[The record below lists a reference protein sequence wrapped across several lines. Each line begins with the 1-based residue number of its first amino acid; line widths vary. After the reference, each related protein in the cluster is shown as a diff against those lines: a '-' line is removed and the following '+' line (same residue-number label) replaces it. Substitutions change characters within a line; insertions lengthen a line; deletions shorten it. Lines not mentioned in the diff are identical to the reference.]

1 MEIYEIA
8 LVSMVIL
15 AIEVAI
21 MFFFKLMNFLP
32 LAIAIA
38 ALPTAIFLYLENR
51 RIKQIEKM
59 FPYFITDVT
68 EVVRA
73 GMPLTQAIKYVSKNE
88 YGELSKYLRKIS
100 AKIDLGVPLSNA
112 LTSFGEES
120 KSKIVKRAIATVV
133 KVDEYGGNLVD
144 VLNNVVESIRMIDK
158 LKSERELL
166 IYGSVTQCYVIF
178 LIFLGIMVAMYKF
191 LFPMLTMGVGS
202 AEALIGVN
210 YTQLFTN
217 LSLIQALLSGIV
229 IGKITEGSLIS
240 GIKHSIVL
248 AVVSYAVASFLAI

>member
-1 MEIYEIA
+1 MELYEIA
-8 LVSMVIL
+8 VVSAVIL
-15 AIEVAI
+15 AVG
-21 MFFFKLMNFLP
+21 
-32 LAIAIA
+32 IAIIFFMKMMNL
-38 ALPTAIFLYLENR
+38 LPIVLIISAIPIALYLYLDYRKTKE
-51 RIKQIEKM
+51 IEKM

-73 GMPLTQAIKYVSKNE
+73 GMPLTQAMKYLSKNE
-88 YGELSKYLRKIS
+88 YGELSKHIRKIS
-100 AKIDLGVPLSNA
+100 AKIDLGVPLSKA

-120 KSKIVKRAIATVV
+120 KSKIVKRAIATII
-133 KVDEYGGNLVD
+133 KVEEYGGNLVN

-191 LFPMLTMGVGS
+191 LFPMLSMGVGS
-202 AEALIGVN
+202 AEALIGVD

-217 LSLIQALLSGIV
+217 LALIQALLSGIV
-229 IGKITEGSLIS
+229 IGKITEGKLLS
-240 GIKHSIVL
+240 GLKHSVVL
-248 AVVSYAVASFLAI
+248 GIVSYAVASLLAI